1 MHKSAENKQ
10 QTKAVVSQENILE
23 LPNSLKADMA
33 ATLTDIGASFL
44 KQGQALERLSQS
56 YDDASYRKAIM
67 LALQTTGHLI
77 VIGMGKSGHVAR
89 KISATLASTGTPSF
103 FLHPAEASH
112 GDLGM
117 VTPGDTLLLISYSG
131 ETQEIV
137 QLLPSLKSFGNP
149 IIAITGAKSSSIGRA
164 ADVVLEIPVAE
175 EVCPINLAPT
185 TSIVVTVAI
194 GDALAI
200 SLMSLRDFHAQDFA
214 RYHPGGSLG
223 RRLLMKVS
231 DVMLTSTVPVVQP
244 GMVLLELAAEMAGGP
259 AGVAVVVNAD
269 GKPLGIVTKG
279 QLGVA
284 LRVTRRVREVT
295 AQQCMSK
302 DFSQI
307 SCDVIVDE
315 AESQMRAEEVKF
327 LVAVDQDGKFAGI
340 YKHDDA

>member
-1 MHKSAENKQ
+1 MKSTADES
-10 QTKAVVSQENILE
+10 TARENILD
-23 LPNSLKADMA
+23 LPNSVKADLKD
-33 ATLTDIGASFL
+33 TLDNIGGSFL
-44 KQGQALERLSQS
+44 KQGQALERLSQT
-56 YDDASYRKAIM
+56 YDEKAYAEAIR
-67 LALQTTGHLI
+67 LALQTRGHLI

-137 QLLPSLKSFGNP
+137 QLLPSLKAFGNK
-149 IIAITGAKSSSIGRA
+149 IIGITGAKSSTLGRA
-164 ADVVLEIPVAE
+164 SDVVLEIPIAE
-175 EVCPINLAPT
+175 EVCPNNLVPT

-200 SLMSLRDFHAQDFA
+200 SLMTLRNFHARDFA

-231 DVMLTSTVPVVQP
+231 DLMLVSSVPVVTP

-259 AGVAVVVNAD
+259 AGVAVVVD
-269 GKPLGIVTKG
+269 EDRYPIGVVTKG

-284 LRVTRRVREVT
+284 LRVTRRVREVS
-295 AQQCMSK
+295 ALQCMSK
-302 DFSQI
+302 EFSVI
-307 SCDVIVDE
+307 NKDVIVDE
-315 AESQMRAEEVKF
+315 AESMMRADEVKF
-327 LVAVDQDGKFAGI
+327 LVAVDSDGRYAGI
-340 YKHDDA
+340 YKHEDA

>member
-1 MHKSAENKQ
+1 MKSSTEEGSSLEN
-10 QTKAVVSQENILE
+10 VLE
-23 LPNSLKADMA
+23 LPSSLKADLSE
-33 ATLTDIGASFL
+33 TLTNIGQSFL
-44 KQGQALERLSQS
+44 KQGQALERLSQT
-56 YDDASYRKAIM
+56 YDDEAYRRAIM
-67 LALQTTGHLI
+67 LAMQTTGHLI

-137 QLLPSLKSFGNP
+137 QLLPSLKAFGNR
-149 IIAITGAKSSSIGRA
+149 IIAITGAKSSTIGRTS
-164 ADVVLEIPVAE
+164 DVVLEIPVAE

-185 TSIVVTVAI
+185 TSIVQTVAI

-200 SLMSLRDFHAQDFA
+200 SLMTLRDFHAQDFA

-223 RRLLMKVS
+223 RRLLMKVR
-231 DVMLTSTVPVVQP
+231 DVMLTNSVPVVP
-244 GMVLLELAAEMAGGP
+244 PDMVLLELAAEMAGGP
-259 AGVAVVVNAD
+259 AGVAVVLDEAR
-269 GKPLGIVTKG
+269 KPLGIVTKG

-302 DFSQI
+302 EFSVI
-307 SCDVIVDE
+307 SQDVIVDE
-315 AESQMRAEEVKF
+315 AESMMRTDEVKF
-327 LVAVDQDGKFAGI
+327 LVALDQEGHFAGI

>member
-1 MHKSAENKQ
+1 MKNSTDESDMLEN
-10 QTKAVVSQENILE
+10 VLE
-23 LPNSLKADMA
+23 LPNSLKADIGD
-33 ATLTDIGASFL
+33 TLTTIGSSFL
-44 KQGQALERLSQS
+44 KQGQALERLSQT
-56 YDDASYRKAIM
+56 YDEEAYRQAIL
-67 LALQTTGHLI
+67 LALQTTGHMI

-137 QLLPSLKSFGNP
+137 QLLPSLRAFGNR
-149 IIAITGAKSSSIGRA
+149 IIAITGAKSSTIGRA

-194 GDALAI
+194 GDAIAI
-200 SLMSLRDFHAQDFA
+200 SLMSLRNFHAQDFA

-223 RRLLMKVS
+223 RRLLYKVE
-231 DVMLTSTVPVVQP
+231 DIMLKNSVPVVP
-244 GMVLLELAAEMAGGP
+244 PNTVLLELAAEMAGGP
-259 AGVAVVVNAD
+259 AGIAVVVDAD
-269 GKPLGIVTKG
+269 QKPIGVVTKG

-295 AQQCMSK
+295 AHQCMSK
-302 DFSQI
+302 DFSTI
-307 SCDVIVDE
+307 DGSRIVDD
-315 AESQMRAEEVKF
+315 AESMMRSEEVKF
-327 LVAVDQDGKFAGI
+327 LVVVDGAGRYVGV
-340 YKHDDA
+340 YKHEDA

>member
-1 MHKSAENKQ
+1 MKSSTDEG
-10 QTKAVVSQENILE
+10 KAQVNVLE
-23 LPNSLKADMA
+23 LPSSLKADLNE
-33 ATLTDIGASFL
+33 TLTDIGQSFL
-44 KQGQALERLSQS
+44 KQGQALERLSQT
-56 YDDASYRKAIM
+56 YDEDAYRRAILM
-67 LALQTTGHLI
+67 SMQTTGHMI

-117 VTPGDTLLLISYSG
+117 VTSGDTLLLISYSG

-137 QLLPSLKSFGNP
+137 QLLPSLKAFGNR
-149 IIAITGAKSSSIGRA
+149 IIAITGAKSSTIGRS

-185 TSIVVTVAI
+185 TSIVQTVAI

-223 RRLLMKVS
+223 RRLLMKVE
-231 DVMLTSTVPVVQP
+231 DLMHTTSVPVVTP
-244 GMVLLELAAEMAGGP
+244 DMVLLELAAEMAGGP
-259 AGVAVVVNAD
+259 AGIAVVVD
-269 GKPLGIVTKG
+269 EGYKPIGIVTKG

-302 DFSQI
+302 EFSI
-307 SCDVIVDE
+307 IREDVIVDE
-315 AESQMRAEEVKF
+315 AESMMRTDEVKF
-327 LVAVDQDGKFAGI
+327 LVAVNEDGVFRGI
-340 YKHDDA
+340 YKHDEL

>member
-1 MHKSAENKQ
+1 MKSSTDEGSSLEN
-10 QTKAVVSQENILE
+10 VLE
-23 LPNSLKADMA
+23 LPSSLKADLNE
-33 ATLTDIGASFL
+33 TLTDIGQSFL
-44 KQGQALERLSQS
+44 KQGQALERLSQT
-56 YDDASYRKAIM
+56 YDEESYRRAIM

-117 VTPGDTLLLISYSG
+117 VTNGDTLLLISYSG

-137 QLLPSLKSFGNP
+137 QLLPSLKAFGNR
-149 IIAITGAKSSSIGRA
+149 IIAITGAKSSTIGRT

-185 TSIVVTVAI
+185 TSIVQTVAI

-200 SLMSLRDFHAQDFA
+200 SLMTLRNFHAQDFA

-223 RRLLMKVS
+223 RRLLMKVQ
-231 DVMLTSTVPVVQP
+231 DLMHTTSVPVVAP
-244 GMVLLELAAEMAGGP
+244 DMVLLELAAEMAGGP
-259 AGVAVVVNAD
+259 AGIAVVVD
-269 GKPLGIVTKG
+269 SKSKPLGIVTKG

-302 DFSQI
+302 EFSVIPQ
-307 SCDVIVDE
+307 DVIVDE
-315 AESQMRAEEVKF
+315 AETMMRSDEVKF
-327 LVAVDQDGKFAGI
+327 LVAVDAVGRFAGI
-340 YKHDDA
+340 YKHDEL

>member
-1 MHKSAENKQ
+1 MKSSTDEGGSPEN
-10 QTKAVVSQENILE
+10 VLE
-23 LPNSLKADMA
+23 LPSSLKADLSE
-33 ATLTDIGASFL
+33 TLTDIGQSFL
-44 KQGQALERLSQS
+44 KQGQALERLSQT
-56 YDDASYRKAIM
+56 YDEESYRQAIM

-89 KISATLASTGTPSF
+89 KISATMASTGTPSF

-117 VTPGDTLLLISYSG
+117 VTEGDTLLLISYSG

-137 QLLPSLKSFGNP
+137 QLVPSLKAFGNR
-149 IIAITGAKSSSIGRA
+149 IIAITGAKSSTIGRA

-185 TSIVVTVAI
+185 TSIVQTIAI

-200 SLMSLRDFHAQDFA
+200 SLMTLRNFHAQDFA
-214 RYHPGGSLG
+214 RYHPGGALG
-223 RRLLMKVS
+223 RRLLMKVEDLMHTAS
-231 DVMLTSTVPVVQP
+231 VPVVARN
-244 GMVLLELAAEMAGGP
+244 MVLLELAAEMAGGP
-259 AGVAVVVNAD
+259 AGIAVVVD
-269 GKPLGIVTKG
+269 GASKPIGVVTKG

-302 DFSQI
+302 EFSIIQR
-307 SCDVIVDE
+307 DVIVDE
-315 AESQMRAEEVKF
+315 AETMMRSDEVKF
-327 LVAVDQDGKFAGI
+327 LIAVEGNGKFAGV
-340 YKHDDA
+340 YKHDEV

>member
-1 MHKSAENKQ
+1 MKSSTEEG
-10 QTKAVVSQENILE
+10 KAQENVLE
-23 LPNSLKADMA
+23 MPNSLKADLNE
-33 ATLTDIGASFL
+33 TLSDIGQSFL
-44 KQGQALERLSQS
+44 KQGQALERLSQT
-56 YDDASYRKAIM
+56 YDEDSYRRAIM

-89 KISATLASTGTPSF
+89 KISATMASTGTPSF

-117 VTPGDTLLLISYSG
+117 VTTGDTLLLISYSG

-137 QLLPSLKSFGNP
+137 QLLPSLKAFGNR
-149 IIAITGAKSSSIGRA
+149 IIAITGAKSSTIGRA

-185 TSIVVTVAI
+185 TSIVQTIAI

-200 SLMSLRDFHAQDFA
+200 SLMTLRNFHAQDFA

-223 RRLLMKVS
+223 RRLLMKVE
-231 DVMLTSTVPVVQP
+231 DLMHTTSVPVVSP
-244 GMVLLELAAEMAGGP
+244 DMVLLELAAEMAGGP
-259 AGVAVVVNAD
+259 AGIAVVVDAD
-269 GKPLGIVTKG
+269 EKPIGIVTKG

-302 DFSQI
+302 EFSTIQH
-307 SCDVIVDE
+307 DVIVDE
-315 AESQMRAEEVKF
+315 AESMMRSDEVKF
-327 LVAVDQDGKFAGI
+327 LVAVNASGCFAGI
-340 YKHDDA
+340 YKHDEL

>member
-1 MHKSAENKQ
+1 MKSSADETTAREN
-10 QTKAVVSQENILE
+10 TENIID
-23 LPNSLKADMA
+23 LPNSVKADLKS
-33 ATLTDIGASFL
+33 TLDNIGGCFL
-44 KQGQALERLSQS
+44 KQGQALERLSQT
-56 YDDASYRKAIM
+56 YDDKAYAEAIRI
-67 LALQTTGHLI
+67 ALQTRGHLI

-137 QLLPSLKSFGNP
+137 QLLPSLRAFGNK
-149 IIAITGAKSSSIGRA
+149 IIAITGAKSSTLGRA
-164 ADVVLEIPVAE
+164 ADVVLEIPIAE
-175 EVCPINLAPT
+175 EVCPNNLVPT

-200 SLMSLRDFHAQDFA
+200 SLMTLRDFHARDFA

-223 RRLLMKVS
+223 RRLLMKVE
-231 DVMLTSTVPVVQP
+231 DVMLTSSVPVVHP

-259 AGVAVVVNAD
+259 AGVAVVVD
-269 GKPLGIVTKG
+269 DEKKPIGVVTKG

-284 LRVTRRVREVT
+284 LRVTRRVREVS
-295 AQQCMSK
+295 AHQCMSK
-302 DFSQI
+302 DFSLI
-307 SCDVIVDE
+307 SKDVIVDE
-315 AESQMRAEEVKF
+315 AESMMRNDEVKF
-327 LVAVDQDGKFAGI
+327 LIAVDAEGCYAGI
-340 YKHDDA
+340 YKHEDA

>member
-1 MHKSAENKQ
+1 MRNSTDESDTLEN
-10 QTKAVVSQENILE
+10 VHE
-23 LPNSLKADMA
+23 LPSSLKADLGD
-33 ATLTDIGASFL
+33 TLTTIGSSFL
-44 KQGQALERLSQS
+44 KQGQALERLSQT
-56 YDDASYRKAIM
+56 YDEEAYRQAIM
-67 LALQTTGHLI
+67 LALKTTGHLI

-117 VTPGDTLLLISYSG
+117 VTPGDTLLIISYSG

-137 QLLPSLKSFGNP
+137 QLLPSLNAFGNN
-149 IIAITGAKSSSIGRA
+149 IIAITGAKSSTIGRA

-194 GDALAI
+194 GDAIAI
-200 SLMSLRDFHAQDFA
+200 SLMTLRNFHAQDFA

-223 RRLLMKVS
+223 RRLLFKVE
-231 DVMLTSTVPVVQP
+231 DIMLKGSVPVVP
-244 GMVLLELAAEMAGGP
+244 PNTVLLELAAEMAGGP
-259 AGVAVVVNAD
+259 AGIAVVVNDD
-269 GKPLGIVTKG
+269 GRPIGVVTKG

-302 DFSQI
+302 DFSI
-307 SCDVIVDE
+307 IEGSRIVDD
-315 AESQMRAEEVKF
+315 AESLMRGDEVKF
-327 LVAVDQDGKFAGI
+327 LVVVDADGRYVGV
-340 YKHDDA
+340 YKHEEG

>member
-1 MHKSAENKQ
+1 MRNSAPEDN
-10 QTKAVVSQENILE
+10 SLENILE
-23 LPNSLKADMA
+23 LPSSLKADFA
-33 ATLTDIGASFL
+33 ETLDLIGGSFL
-44 KQGQALERLSQS
+44 KQGQALERLSQM
-56 YDDASYRKAIM
+56 YDEDSYREAIM
-67 LALQTTGHLI
+67 MAMKTRGHLI

-117 VTPGDTLLLISYSG
+117 VTPDDTLLLISYSG

-137 QLLPSLKSFGNP
+137 QLLPSLKAFRNK
-149 IIAITGAKSSSIGRA
+149 IIAITGAKTSTVGRA
-164 ADVVLEIPVAE
+164 ADVVLEIPVSE
-175 EVCPINLAPT
+175 EVCPNNLVPT

-200 SLMSLRDFHAQDFA
+200 ALMQLRGFHAKDFA

-223 RRLLMKVS
+223 RRLLMKVA
-231 DVMLTSTVPVVQP
+231 DVMTTTAVPVVQP

-259 AGVAVVVNAD
+259 AGIAVVVD
-269 GKPLGIVTKG
+269 DEKRPLGVVTKG

-295 AQQCMSK
+295 ACQCMSK
-302 DFSQI
+302 EFVTIDKSA
-307 SCDVIVDE
+307 IVDE
-315 AESQMRAEEVKF
+315 AENEMRAKEVKF
-327 LVAVDQDGKFAGI
+327 LVAVDDDGKYAGI
-340 YKHDDA
+340 YMHGD

>member
-1 MHKSAENKQ
+1 MKSSMDEGSALEN
-10 QTKAVVSQENILE
+10 VLE
-23 LPNSLKADMA
+23 LPSSLKADLSE
-33 ATLTDIGASFL
+33 TLSDIGQSFL
-44 KQGQALERLSQS
+44 KQGQALERLSQT
-56 YDDASYRKAIM
+56 YDEDAYRRAIM
-67 LALQTTGHLI
+67 LAMQTTGHMI

-117 VTPGDTLLLISYSG
+117 VTSGDTLLLISYSG

-137 QLLPSLKSFGNP
+137 QLLPSLKTFGNRV
-149 IIAITGAKSSSIGRA
+149 IAITGAKSSSIGRA

-185 TSIVVTVAI
+185 TSIVQTVAI

-200 SLMSLRDFHAQDFA
+200 SLMRLRDFHAQDFA

-223 RRLLMKVS
+223 RRLLMKVE
-231 DVMLTSTVPVVQP
+231 DVMLTASVPVVSP
-244 GMVLLELAAEMAGGP
+244 DMVLLELAAEMAGGP
-259 AGVAVVVNAD
+259 AGIAVVLGKD
-269 GKPLGIVTKG
+269 QKPLGIVTKG

-302 DFSQI
+302 EFSMIQK
-307 SCDVIVDE
+307 DVIVDE
-315 AESQMRAEEVKF
+315 AETMMRSDEVKF
-327 LVAVDQDGKFAGI
+327 LVAVEKSGRFAGI
-340 YKHDDA
+340 YKHDEI